1 MDGERRE
8 VGEECWRKGGAMGR
22 GEREGIRR
30 EGRKEELRKAFL
42 HGCC

>member
-8 VGEECWRKGGAMGR
+8 VGEERWRKGGVVGK
-22 GEREGIRR
+22 GEREGR